1 MSSMYKSPLYV
12 RYGLKH
18 RVKLLGNYGIS
29 KAFQPVRPMLS
40 LLRDTR
46 NAVRLRHPIPRG
58 AHSSV
63 HPSGK
68 PIIHST
74 QSGLSCPPFPAAM
87 LRRSSSVICPRASR
101 FFNCW
106 KFPVPPQSPAP
117 VVGVGGFPCIP
128 FRPNPR
134 RSHRISLVS
143 ETSVYNPPT
152 LGCSCFPFSLFPMFL
167 YSALSELE

>member
-1 MSSMYKSPLYV
+1 LGPPKHFACPPQHGQGSSSYRSVSRFAASFEPSMANFTSSMYDLPLYV
-12 RYGLKH
+12 RYGPENWI
-18 RVKLLGNYGIS
+18 KLLGNYCVS
-29 KAFQPVRPMLS
+29 ESFQPVRPMLP

-117 VVGVGGFPCIP
+117 VVGVG
-128 FRPNPR
+128 
-134 RSHRISLVS
+134 
-143 ETSVYNPPT
+143 
-152 LGCSCFPFSLFPMFL
+152 
-167 YSALSELE
+167 